1 MLSYIESFSSVIAAS
16 QSEPVLFAE
25 RSIDVCKQIQAW
37 RNSRRTLK
45 FIQSKTFLDTWLLKE
60 NFIYFRMYLPKGK

>member
-1 MLSYIESFSSVIAAS
+1 MLSYMERFSSVTAAS

-37 RNSRRTLK
+37 RNSRQNFQVYSIK
-45 FIQSKTFLDTWLLKE
+45 NTFGHLAL
-60 NFIYFRMYLPKGK
+60 